1 MKKNSKFII
10 YHSRVKLIK
19 PLIQIS
25 KKLGIK
31 ESFNY
36 LNNACRERVA
46 TRKNDAGMP
55 SVHGMFDCHRF
66 DTFIQVRIILK
77 NLLNTFLNL
86 FGFN

>member
-36 LNNACRERVA
+36 LNNACRGRVA

-77 NLLNTFLNL
+77 KSTQHF
-86 FGFN
+86 FEFIWF